1 MTIVERIKRIAD
13 KAKLPYSA
21 IKILVY
27 STFGKTDDATDI
39 FENNLNILEK
49 QYGIQ

>member
-1 MTIVERIKRIAD
+1 MTTAERIKRIAD
-13 KAKLPYSA
+13 KAKLPYNA
-21 IKILVY
+21 IKIIVY
-27 STFGKTDDATDI
+27 GVYGKISDATDI